1 MKSLTEHIVE
11 KLRVNKNFVS
21 ANNFDFSKA
30 GKIYILEWS
39 KDGKGL
45 DIDRYVVQDCYKF
58 GTKPSDDWPDYEI
71 IAKSEIKSLDVS
83 CWLIEKY
90 EILYGQNKNYYMI
103 CIHEDDK
110 NMLTALL
117 EFLNELVTT
126 GGWYT
131 LDYIL
136 EKKLMIKFDEFHKED
151 VSSISV
157 YNRANTSNDHICK
170 LIKNIKKDINK

>member
-21 ANNFDFSKA
+21 ANNFDFSKS
-30 GKIYILEWS
+30 GKIYILAWR
-39 KDGKGL
+39 KDCNSI
-45 DIDRYVVQDCYKF
+45 DIDRYIVQSCNKF
-58 GTKPSDDWPDYEI
+58 STKPNDKWPDYEI
-71 IAKSEIKSLDVS
+71 IAKSEIKSLDFS
-83 CWLIEKY
+83 CWLIENY

-103 CIHEDDK
+103 CIHENDK

-117 EFLNELVTT
+117 GFLNELVTT

-136 EKKLMIKFDEFHKED
+136 KNMLNIKFDEFHKYD
-151 VSSISV
+151 ISSVSV
-157 YNRANTSNDHICK
+157 YNRANTCNDHIRE